1 MNTNKPSRLA
11 RTALVSALA
20 LALLASPALAGAADD
35 IFGSTSPLK
44 KLTDFITG
52 PLAFMIVIVGI
63 VVTGGMLIFG
73 NDLSGFGRRAMLIV
87 LGGGLVLG
95 AVQVVST
102 LFASAAGASY
112 SVERPLFKAP
122 RAENAVQDLPLHGD
136 QTQNPARAN
145 TSQD

>member
-1 MNTNKPSRLA
+1 MNSNLTAKHA
-11 RTALVSALA
+11 RWALIAGLA
-20 LALLASPALAGAADD
+20 LALMASPALAGAADD
-35 IFGSTSPLK
+35 IFGSSSPLK

-112 SVERPLFKAP
+112 SLEHPLLKDP
-122 RAENAVQDLPLHGD
+122 LDSRASDTEQD
-136 QTQNPARAN
+136 
-145 TSQD
+145 